1 MEGKAGCFSKE
12 VVAILATKMSECLLG
27 GGGDGGSGDG
37 GSDVCMLEGGRLEG
51 RATYLS
57 RWPLRLQGGLGREP

>member
-27 GGGDGGSGDG
+27 GGGGGGVC
-37 GSDVCMLEGGRLEG
+37 VCMTEGETG
-51 RATYLS
+51 
-57 RWPLRLQGGLGREP
+57 

>member
-27 GGGDGGSGDG
+27 GGGGGG
-37 GSDVCMLEGGRLEG
+37 GVCMIEGETG
-51 RATYLS
+51 
-57 RWPLRLQGGLGREP
+57 WGGLCICPGGL